1 MRRALVTGGGGFVG
15 GAIAQML
22 VQRGDQVTSV
32 SRGAYPALE
41 ALGVLHKRLDLTD
54 TAALTRAME
63 GSEIVF
69 HCAARA
75 GIAMGRE
82 PFQHANVAGTQS
94 VLAAVK
100 SCGVQKLVFTS
111 SPSVAFDGSDHL
123 QASNDLPYAPRFL
136 APYPASKAQAE
147 RMVLQANSSTLAT
160 VALRPHLVFGP
171 GDPHLVPRLIARAR
185 AGQLAIVGRGDNEV
199 SLCHVTNAALAH
211 LAAGDRLEPGAAHA
225 GKAYFIAQT
234 ESVHLW
240 NWIARVLRELNAPL
254 PRRRI
259 PLPLAYL
266 AGIWLE
272 NFTRP
277 ELEPRMSRFLALQLA
292 SSHSYDMEPARRD
305 FGYAEQVSM
314 EQATQDLLRWARAER
329 L

>member
-1 MRRALVTGGGGFVG
+1 
-15 GAIAQML
+15 
-22 VQRGDQVTSV
+22 
-32 SRGAYPALE
+32 
-41 ALGVLHKRLDLTD
+41 
-54 TAALTRAME
+54 
-63 GSEIVF
+63 
-69 HCAARA
+69 
-75 GIAMGRE
+75 MGRE
-82 PFQHANVAGTQS
+82 PFQHANVTGTQS
-94 VLAAVK
+94 VLDAARRSGVK
-100 SCGVQKLVFTS
+100 KLIFTS
-111 SPSVAFDGSDHL
+111 SPSVAFDGSDHRR
-123 QASNDLPYAPRFL
+123 ASNDLPYAPRFL

-147 RMVLQANSSTLAT
+147 RLVLAANDSALAT
-160 VALRPHLVFGP
+160 VALRPHLVFGA
-171 GDPHLVPRLIARAR
+171 GDPHLVPRLIERAR

-199 SLCHVTNAALAH
+199 SLCHVTNAASAH
-211 LAAGDRLEPGAAHA
+211 LAAADRLGPGAAHA

-234 ESVHLW
+234 RSVRLW
-240 NWIARVLRELNAPL
+240 DWIAELLRELNAPL

-314 EQATQDLLRWARAER
+314 EEATQDLLRWARAER

>member
-1 MRRALVTGGGGFVG
+1 MKALVTGGGGFVG
-15 GAIAQML
+15 GAIVRQL
-22 VQRGDQVTSV
+22 VQRGDAVTSV
-32 SRGAYPALE
+32 SRGHYPALE
-41 ALGVLHKRLDLTD
+41 ALGVTHRSLDLAD
-54 TAALTRAME
+54 TAGLVRAME
-63 GSEIVF
+63 GCEVVF
-69 HCAARA
+69 HCAAKA

-82 PFQHANVAGTQS
+82 PFQHANVTGTQS
-94 VLAAVK
+94 VLDAARRSGVK
-100 SCGVQKLVFTS
+100 KLIFTS
-111 SPSVAFDGSDHL
+111 SPSVAFDGSDHRR
-123 QASNDLPYAPRFL
+123 ASNDLPYAPRFL

-147 RMVLQANSSTLAT
+147 RLVLAANDSALAT
-160 VALRPHLVFGP
+160 VALRPHLVFGA
-171 GDPHLVPRLIARAR
+171 GDPHLVPRLIERAR

-199 SLCHVTNAALAH
+199 SLCHVTNAASAH
-211 LAAGDRLEPGAAHA
+211 LAAADRLGPGAAHA

-234 ESVHLW
+234 RSVRLW
-240 NWIARVLRELNAPL
+240 DWIAELLRELNAPL

-314 EQATQDLLRWARAER
+314 EEATQDLLRWARAER

>member
-1 MRRALVTGGGGFVG
+1 MKALVTGGGGFVG
-15 GAIAQML
+15 GAIVRQL
-22 VQRGDQVTSV
+22 VQRGDAVTSV
-32 SRGAYPALE
+32 SRGHYPALE
-41 ALGVLHKRLDLTD
+41 ALGVTHRSLDLAD
-54 TAALTRAME
+54 TAGLVRAME
-63 GSEIVF
+63 GCEVVF
-69 HCAARA
+69 HCAAKA
-75 GIAMGRE
+75 GIAMGCE
-82 PFQHANVAGTQS
+82 PFQHANVTGTQS
-94 VLAAVK
+94 VLDAARRSGVK
-100 SCGVQKLVFTS
+100 KLIFTS
-111 SPSVAFDGSDHL
+111 SPSVAFDGSDHRR
-123 QASNDLPYAPRFL
+123 ASNDLPYAPRFL

-147 RMVLQANSSTLAT
+147 RLVLAANDSALAT
-160 VALRPHLVFGP
+160 VALRPHLVFGA

-199 SLCHVTNAALAH
+199 SLCHVTNAASAH
-211 LAAGDRLEPGAAHA
+211 LAAADRLEPDAAHA

-234 ESVHLW
+234 RSVRLW
-240 NWIARVLRELNAPL
+240 DWIAELLRELNAPL

-272 NFTRP
+272 NFTRS

-314 EQATQDLLRWARAER
+314 EEATQDLLRWARAER

>member
-1 MRRALVTGGGGFVG
+1 LKALVTGGGGFVG
-15 GAIAQML
+15 GAIVRQL
-22 VQRGDQVTSV
+22 VQRGDAVTSV
-32 SRGAYPALE
+32 SRGRYPALE
-41 ALGVLHKRLDLTD
+41 ALGVTHRSLDLAD
-54 TAALTRAME
+54 TAALIRAME
-63 GSEIVF
+63 GCDVVF
-69 HCAARA
+69 HCAAKA

-82 PFQHANVAGTQS
+82 PFQHANVTGTQS
-94 VLAAVK
+94 VLDAARR
-100 SCGVQKLVFTS
+100 SGVRKLVFTS
-111 SPSVAFDGSDHL
+111 SPSVAFDGSDHR

-147 RMVLQANSSTLAT
+147 RLVLAANDSTLAT
-160 VALRPHLVFGP
+160 VALRPHLVFGA

-185 AGQLAIVGRGDNEV
+185 DGQLAIVGRGDNEV
-199 SLCHVTNAALAH
+199 SLCHVTNAASAH
-211 LAAGDRLEPGAAHA
+211 LAAADRLAPGAAHT
-225 GKAYFIAQT
+225 GKAYFIAQS
-234 ESVHLW
+234 ESVRLW
-240 NWIARVLRELNAPL
+240 DWIAELLRELNAPL

-266 AGIWLE
+266 AGIWFE

-314 EQATQDLLRWARAER
+314 KEATQDLLRWARAER